1 MIKCVDFILFFIL
14 IVKMEIVENVIYI
27 IFLMILSEV
36 IIWCVIFSLE
46 VLVVFVINV
55 VVIIVFF

>member
-1 MIKCVDFILFFIL
+1 
-14 IVKMEIVENVIYI
+14 MEIVENVIDI

>member
-1 MIKCVDFILFFIL
+1 
-14 IVKMEIVENVIYI
+14 MEIVENVIYI

>member
-1 MIKCVDFILFFIL
+1 
-14 IVKMEIVENVIYI
+14 MEIMENVIDI